1 MKLLL
6 ALIVSVLTLVACG
19 GNTPEPTPES
29 FTIQITPGAALL
41 TKSGETKALTAKVLN
56 SSGNAVD
63 KPITW
68 RSSNPNDVQ
77 ISSDGVITALKDLG
91 SSQITASVGAVQSD
105 AAVVTIAQPIT
116 GAVLVPDADIVS
128 ALPIALDPTTI
139 GEMGSRYVVQIKN
152 APTVGSLLIS
162 SEGKAVAGKVVA
174 VAETNGVFDVTL
186 ELVPLHEL
194 FRSVSVQINQPI
206 DTVATLESAAKQSRV
221 TGEFDAPFGFKCKVE
236 ATGISNGE
244 GLWKVSPDVKIEPKL
259 QIKPDIKLH
268 LFESEY
274 IERKVQVGIVASGKL
289 TGLLKAQLGLKGKG
303 ECARAFR
310 AIPIPVNGY
319 LSWFFM
325 PEVVPSIAFGGE
337 AEATFS
343 LFEIGYQAELTLNAN
358 LGFTVSSADD
368 WIWANRGTTEF
379 KGEPKYTFGADI
391 PFRLKGKMGAYLK
404 GAFRFSSPV
413 ASVVTQDDV
422 AIALVEAKAGGYVS
436 AEMAT
441 IGTQASSE
449 PSKYALG
456 LEFGVG
462 FPVELQNNIA
472 GFVKRKLG
480 WISKVTD
487 KLSDSMTKAIQAALA
502 AGLSKEFPLGESP
515 VALGKLEM
523 DKATFK
529 KGDKINFKFGLDAS
543 KIKFLGTYNVD
554 KVIVY
559 QLRNGI
565 PFEIVEQV
573 ASEDQIYFELNWAA
587 EADGEAGKNFFAFV
601 IPKILSTETWLEY
614 KLGRFEAA
622 SSTPT
627 GTLEITYTWESDA
640 VGMRVVN
647 GGTYTRNDHAKI
659 TEKYSYILENKTQ
672 NGIVFRLKHADY
684 SETFSTDSFDNYGST
699 PGCPNSVNTRKDV
712 GQGKANGTFDA
723 TPSDN
728 ESTTFSKNPDGKF
741 LLNKIGYPHDYLGT
755 EESNFTMTIIGT
767 QYFSTADG
775 DVCETKNNVY
785 TPFEFNYIFTGQIG
799 SWYSD
804 FLPGNFPSQ
813 DGTVVLDLSQSQ
825 GSQSVTKTVTS
836 GDGIITTQKYTLDF
850 KWSLS
855 Q

>member
-1 MKLLL
+1 MKSLL
-6 ALIVSVLTLVACG
+6 ALIVSVLILVGCG
-19 GNTPEPTPES
+19 GNTPEPTPETFS
-29 FTIQITPGAALL
+29 IQITPGAALL
-41 TKSGETKALTAKVLN
+41 TKTGETKTLTAKVLN
-56 SSGNAVD
+56 SSGNTVD
-63 KPITW
+63 KTITW
-68 RSSNPNDVQ
+68 TSSNPNDVQ

-105 AAVVTIAQPIT
+105 AAVVTIAQPIA
-116 GAVLVPDADIVS
+116 GAVLVSDADIVS
-128 ALPIALDPTTI
+128 ALPVALDPTTI

-152 APTVGSLLIS
+152 APTIGSLLIS

-174 VAETNGVFDVTL
+174 VTETNNVFDVTL

-194 FRSVSVQINQPI
+194 FRSISIQIDQPI
-206 DTVATLESAAKQSRV
+206 NTVATLEPAAKQSRV

-236 ATGISNGE
+236 ATGISNGDD
-244 GLWKVSPDVKIEPKL
+244 LWKVSPEVKIEPKL
-259 QIKPDIKLH
+259 EIKPDIKLH

-303 ECARAFR
+303 ECARAFK
-310 AIPIPVNGY
+310 AIPIPVGGY

-325 PEVVPSIAFGGE
+325 PEVVPSIAFEGE

-358 LGFTVSSADD
+358 LGFTVSSTDD

-379 KGEPKYTFGADI
+379 KGEPKYTFGADL

-413 ASVVTQDDV
+413 ASVVTQDNV

-487 KLSDSMTKAIQAALA
+487 KLPESMTKAIQAALA

-529 KGDKINFKFGLDAS
+529 KGDNLNFKFGLDAS

-559 QLRNGI
+559 QLRNSI
-565 PFEIVEQV
+565 PFEIAEQV
-573 ASEDQIYFELNWAA
+573 ASNDQIYFELNWAA

-614 KLGRFEAA
+614 MLGRFEAPA
-622 SSTPT
+622 TLK
-627 GTLEITYTWESDA
+627 GTLTMRFIEERVFIKDYIGSVYQTNVNEHEKSVYTFTFTLESKTTDKILFRYIQGNLEYTISETTKKTGYVDVYSCTETTEWSNIGSG
-640 VGMRVVN
+640 VGN
-647 GGTYTRNDHAKI
+647 YEPNQASPGFLAFEKLPTSALFAAELSPGG
-659 TEKYSYILENKTQ
+659 ELLENLSGTKTYSD
-672 NGIVFRLKHADY
+672 VF
-684 SETFSTDSFDNYGST
+684 TGN
-699 PGCPNSVNTRKDV
+699 CV
-712 GQGKANGTFDA
+712 GQPNDRVEIEPYNFSRFGFCSTCFPLLQNRFSPA
-723 TPSDN
+723 
-728 ESTTFSKNPDGKF
+728 TTF
-741 LLNKIGYPHDYLGT
+741 I
-755 EESNFTMTIIGT
+755 
-767 QYFSTADG
+767 
-775 DVCETKNNVY
+775 
-785 TPFEFNYIFTGQIG
+785 
-799 SWYSD
+799 
-804 FLPGNFPSQ
+804 
-813 DGTVVLDLSQSQ
+813 DLSQNQ
-825 GSQSVTKTVTS
+825 GSQSFTELVNPESGPQTEQDKDTVTTEVTWNFS
-836 GDGIITTQKYTLDF
+836 P
-850 KWSLS
+850 
-855 Q
+855 

>member
-1 MKLLL
+1 MKNVLLMLLL
-6 ALIVSVLTLVACG
+6 ILMSCG
-19 GNTPEPTPES
+19 GNTPEPTPE
-29 FTIQITPGAALL
+29 TLTVQITPGAALL
-41 TKSGETKALTAKVLN
+41 TKTGETKALTAKVFN
-56 SSGNAVD
+56 SSGNVVEKA
-63 KPITW
+63 ITW
-68 RSSNPNDVQ
+68 TSSNPNDVQ

-236 ATGISNGE
+236 ATGISTGDD
-244 GLWKVSPDVKIEPKL
+244 LWKVSPDVKIEPKL

-303 ECARAFR
+303 ECARPFK
-310 AIPIPVNGY
+310 AIPIPVGGY
-319 LSWFFM
+319 FSWFFM
-325 PEVVPSIAFGGE
+325 PEVVPSIVFGGE

-358 LGFTVSSADD
+358 LGFTVSSTDD

-404 GAFRFSSPV
+404 GAFGFSSPV
-413 ASVVTQDDV
+413 AKLVNNNDATF
-422 AIALVEAKAGGYVS
+422 ALVEAKAGGYVS

-472 GFVKRKLG
+472 GFVKKKLG

-487 KLSDSMTKAIQAALA
+487 KLSESMTKAIQAALA

-601 IPKILSTETWLEY
+601 IPKLLSTETWLEY

-627 GTLEITYTWESDA
+627 GTLEITYTFEQDA
-640 VGMRVVN
+640 VG
-647 GGTYTRNDHAKI
+647 TRTNYAFTSTFDSHKKMKA
-659 TEKYSYILENKTQ
+659 TYSYLLENRTQ
-672 NGIVFRLKHADY
+672 SSISFRLKRADF
-684 SETFSTDSFDNYGST
+684 SETSSNNSLDDYIIES
-699 PGCPNSVNTRKDV
+699 GCPNVKYTVTDV
-712 GQGKANGTFDA
+712 GSGQASGTFDA
-723 TPSDN
+723 TQS
-728 ESTTFSKNPDGKF
+728 EAIFTSFSKNPDGKF
-741 LLNKIGYPHDYLGT
+741 LLNKIGFPKDYLGT
-755 EESNFTMTIIGT
+755 EEGNSTRTTTNFSADCTTTIK
-767 QYFSTADG
+767 
-775 DVCETKNNVY
+775 VETF
-785 TPFEFNYIFTGQIG
+785 PAGFTGLIDTE
-799 SWYSD
+799 SPD
-804 FLPGNFPSQ
+804 FLPGSFPSQ
-813 DGTVVLDLSQSQ
+813 DGTVVLDLSQNQ
-825 GSQSVTKTVTS
+825 GSQSVTKTLTS
-836 GDGIITTQKYTLDF
+836 EDGITTWENTLDF